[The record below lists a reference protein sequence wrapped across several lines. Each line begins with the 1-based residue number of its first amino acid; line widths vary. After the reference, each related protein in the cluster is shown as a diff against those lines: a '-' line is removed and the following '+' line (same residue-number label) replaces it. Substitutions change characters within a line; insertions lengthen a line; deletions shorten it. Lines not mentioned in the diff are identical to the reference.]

1 MKLNKVVLAMS
12 SVLALNMITMDF
24 ATAADSSRDVGF
36 YFGTRVGGSTEI
48 ITNDSDDRHDS
59 GSENDTVFK
68 VAPYIGVSVPWT
80 DFVGSRFEA
89 EWFYNTKASYSYK
102 VFKHDFG
109 TKYDSFTENTDI
121 KTTGAFFNT
130 YVDFYVNSL
139 VTPYVGVGL
148 GYAHVKAE
156 GKYFD
161 SQSNNNFAVNVGGG
175 VALNLAK
182 NFAVDFGIRYNYLGK
197 AIKNVYYKDIDL
209 SAVDYTVGLRLQF

>member
-1 MKLNKVVLAMS
+1 ML
-12 SVLALNMITMDF
+12 IT
-24 ATAADSSRDVGF
+24 
-36 YFGTRVGGSTEI
+36 
-48 ITNDSDDRHDS
+48 
-59 GSENDTVFK
+59 
-68 VAPYIGVSVPWT
+68 
-80 DFVGSRFEA
+80 
-89 EWFYNTKASYSYK
+89 
-102 VFKHDFG
+102 
-109 TKYDSFTENTDI
+109 
-121 KTTGAFFNT
+121 
-130 YVDFYVNSL
+130 L